1 MRALQEKLKILE
13 EENTQLKNSINEN
26 NKREN
31 LSLIDVIFL
40 IYNFRILF

>member
-26 NKREN
+26 NKIEN

-40 IYNFRILF
+40 NI